1 MKDQYVDIPADLI
14 GKPDPD
20 HQWIEKELNR
30 INPWRH
36 EQGAD
41 GAETAALRKLVL
53 ELRSKLAT
61 TQPETGGPVF
71 PGPDDY
77 GVDGR
82 PMYSQN
88 MHMGITV
95 RDYFAAHSPITLD
108 DAVQFLDT
116 YGGEVVGPWP
126 PEKVL
131 QTLADLRVE
140 YADDMLKARGG
151 AV

>member
-1 MKDQYVDIPADLI
+1 MKDQYVDISPELL
-14 GKPDPD
+14 GKTDPD
-20 HQWIEKELNR
+20 QQWIAAQLDR
-30 INPWRH
+30 IAPWRF
-36 EQGAD
+36 EQGHD

-61 TQPETGGPVF
+61 TQPETGGPAF
-71 PGPDDY
+71 PSGLIDPSTPEDAVHPIHV
-77 GVDGR
+77 G
-82 PMYSQN
+82 M
-88 MHMGITV
+88 TL
-95 RDYFAAHSPITLD
+95 RDHFAAHAPITLD

-140 YADDMLKARGG
+140 YADAMLKARGG
-151 AV
+151 AA